1 VKAPRRD
8 VDRSGASYLRGEP
21 LGAAFH
27 RQEKGLKLWD
37 SNGSAATR
45 GRPALTC
52 TVRIGI
58 VVALE

>member
-1 VKAPRRD
+1 